1 MRASRSRLTGTL
13 RSAQKPTQEQLHRFE
28 EFLARTYRRKVPL
41 AWEEDAD
48 LRSEEHTSELQSH

>member
-41 AWEEDAD
+41 AWEEEDRKSTR
-48 LRSEEHTSELQSH
+48 LNSSHIH